1 MRQWDSGLERRLRVL
16 PPPAELCA
24 ANRHPPNRRGR
35 ITAPKCRQPDRAESA
50 ESQVRRKQSR
60 HDLGTNRRSA
70 EASKVQKRNSNYAP
84 RDFEPG
90 GRQME
95 PRNER

>member
-60 HDLGTNRRSA
+60 HDFGSQI
-70 EASKVQKRNSNYAP
+70 ERNVLEDWKLRIFAN
-84 RDFEPG
+84 
-90 GRQME
+90 GRNLRE
-95 PRNER
+95 SFCVACESRCNG